1 MQYLELKLGDN
12 IVSIYNSWMGEEE
25 VKLNGQLV
33 SKITS
38 VLGANHYFEIIEN
51 GKKVDCYLRTKLSS
65 GSSVVKVDLIKGKEL
80 IYENVTLPYSKIKK
94 SEAEIA
100 KEKGI
105 ELMSNFEIDA
115 ALDSFKQA
123 VKITPNDPEIYFL
136 LACIYSNKED
146 ADQGFECLKKSLQK
160 GLADHQTI
168 LKHDM
173 LAYLR
178 VHPRFEE
185 IEAEIDKITSRSL

>member
-33 SKITS
+33 SKIS
-38 VLGANHYFEIIEN
+38 SILGANHHFDIFEN
-51 GKKVDCYLRTKLSS
+51 GNKKSCNLTTKISNSS
-65 GSSVVKVDLIKGKEL
+65 GLVVVDLIVDGEK
-80 IYENVTLPYSKIKK
+80 IYENVTLPYSSKK
-94 SEAEIA
+94 TSDADNY
-100 KEKGI
+100 KETGLK
-105 ELMSNFEIDA
+105 LLNSFDIDA
-115 ALDSFKQA
+115 ALIEFKKA
-123 VKITPNDPEIYFL
+123 NKLSPNDPEIYFL